1 MTGDTAGSRQ
11 NSDNGHLNT
20 APALA
25 RVGFRT
31 GLSINLYVVVVA
43 AGIVLLLV
51 YLRKEKYACVEVLN
65 PQSTQLDPNLR
76 ARAPRFNSSRF

>member
-25 RVGFRT
+25 RVGLRT
-31 GLSINLYVVVVA
+31 GLSINLYVVVDA

-51 YLRKEKYACVEVLN
+51 YLHKEKHACVEVLN

-76 ARAPRFNSSRF
+76 ARAPRFKSSRS